1 MVVVGNEKYAIPLD
15 SIQTIEDVSASEIKL
30 VSNKEVITLR
40 GNVCPLIHLNQTLD
54 IESTRDESEKLI
66 VVVVKKGDKQAG
78 LIIDELIGQLE
89 IVIKPL
95 GKETSTAKFLSG
107 ATILGDGEIALIL
120 DPNALI

>member
-1 MVVVGNEKYAIPLD
+1 MSYTPWHTDKWYTSPWNFAPEATKGFNFAKKIKFH
-15 SIQTIEDVSASEIKL
+15 DV
-30 VSNKEVITLR
+30 TLR
-40 GNVCPLIHLNQTLD
+40 DGEQ
-54 IESTRDESEKLI
+54 
-66 VVVVKKGDKQAG
+66 QAG

-95 GKETSTAKFLSG
+95 GKYTSKAKFLSG